1 WNHHP
6 LRTEGN
12 RTPEQLW
19 QTGMMFQ
26 PVNQPENLE
35 DIQQPDIDWVVAA
48 DFGENVHGAVV
59 VPEFDC
65 PITEEQLVECQNL
78 INDNEDLGSWSL
90 YLLCREY
97 LATSNA

>member
-1 WNHHP
+1 
-6 LRTEGN
+6 
-12 RTPEQLW
+12 
-19 QTGMMFQ
+19 MMFQ

-78 INDNEDLGSWSL
+78 INDNEDLDSWSL

-97 LATSNA
+97 LATSNV